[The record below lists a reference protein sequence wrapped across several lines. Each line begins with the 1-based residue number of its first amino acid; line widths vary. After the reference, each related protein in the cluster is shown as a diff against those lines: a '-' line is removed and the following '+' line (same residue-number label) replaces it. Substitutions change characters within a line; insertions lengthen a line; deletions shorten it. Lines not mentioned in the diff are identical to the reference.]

1 MQNNPRYL
9 AIQILCTHQA
19 TKEPVDSTMEQV
31 LQEAELPDSRDNQL
45 VMAIVY
51 GVLRWQRFLDA
62 ILADFSSHPL
72 KKMKAMT
79 LQALRVG
86 LFQLCFMDRI
96 PPSAAVN
103 ETVKAL
109 RSAKQPKWLTG
120 FVNGVL
126 RAITRK
132 QETLPDPWN
141 DNKFPVAVRFS
152 HPDWLYTRWKDR
164 YGEIEAIGLCRTN
177 NTQPH
182 LCLRINTE
190 KCDPG
195 TYLKKLEVLDI
206 PGLPGKF
213 SPTAVILP
221 DFKGQISVLPG
232 YADGFFSVQDE
243 GAQLIPYLLAPFQ
256 SGKYLDACAGLG
268 GKTLQLA
275 NMLPNTCSLIAI
287 EPNNSRF
294 DLLQQNIER
303 LNAPCPI
310 KSFKGDLRAF
320 SKNSKDLFQAILID
334 APCSGLGVIR
344 RHPDI
349 RWNRSPEDL
358 IKYQAIQTNLLHD
371 ASLLLAPEGV
381 LVYAT
386 CSTEHEENQDVIDLF
401 LKTHPDFSTDLP
413 QQFPPS
419 AKECIDSHGFFRT
432 LPSEWH
438 DGFFAARLI
447 RH

>member
-1 MQNNPRYL
+1 MKNNPRYL
-9 AIQILCTHQA
+9 TIQILCKRQA
-19 TKEPVDSTMEQV
+19 TREPVDSIMEQL
-31 LQEAELPDSRDNQL
+31 LQQADLQDSRDNQL

-62 ILADFSSHPL
+62 VLVDFSSHPL
-72 KKMKAMT
+72 QKMKPMT

-109 RSAKQPKWLTG
+109 RSARQPKWLTG

-132 QETLPDPWN
+132 QQTLPDPWK
-141 DNKFPVAVRFS
+141 DTELPVAVRFS
-152 HPDWLYTRWKDR
+152 HPDWLYRRWKKR
-164 YGEIEAIGLCRTN
+164 YGESEAISLCMTN
-177 NTQPH
+177 NKQPH

-190 KCDPG
+190 KCGPG
-195 TYLKKLEVLDI
+195 TFLNELEAHDI
-206 PGLPGKF
+206 SAIPGKF

-221 DFKGQISVLPG
+221 NYKGHISALPG
-232 YADGFFSVQDE
+232 YSEGLFSVQDE
-243 GAQLIPYLLAPFQ
+243 GAQLIPYLLAPFLA
-256 SGKYLDACAGLG
+256 GKYLDACAGLG
-268 GKTLQLA
+268 GKTLHMA
-275 NMLPNTCSLIAI
+275 NLLPDTCSLTAI
-287 EPNNSRF
+287 EPNNNRF
-294 DLLQQNIER
+294 ELLQQNIDR
-303 LNAPCPI
+303 LNATFSITP
-310 KSFKGDLRAF
+310 FKGDVRTF
-320 SKNSKDLFQAILID
+320 SQNSNDLFQAILVD

-358 IKYQAIQTNLLHD
+358 IKYQAIQTSLLHD
-371 ASLLLAPEGV
+371 ASLLLAPGGT

-386 CSTEHEENQDVIDLF
+386 CSTEAEENEDVVDIF
-401 LKTHPDFSTDLP
+401 LKDHSEYSLDSPP
-413 QQFPPS
+413 EFPKS
-419 AKECIDSHGFFRT
+419 AQKLIDSRGFFHT
-432 LPSEWH
+432 LPTEWH

-447 RH
+447 RN

>member
-1 MQNNPRYL
+1 MQTNPRYL
-9 AIQILCTHQA
+9 AIQILRKRQETR
-19 TKEPVDSTMEQV
+19 EPVDSIMDQV
-31 LQEAELPDSRDNQL
+31 LQDSELPDSRDNQL

-72 KKMKAMT
+72 KKMKPMT

-120 FVNGVL
+120 FVNGML
-126 RAITRK
+126 RSITRK
-132 QETLPDPWN
+132 LEALPDPWQ
-141 DNKFPVAVRFS
+141 DEKLPVPVRFS
-152 HPDWLYTRWKDR
+152 HPDWLYTRWRNR
-164 YGEIEAIGLCRTN
+164 YGEEQATRLCRTN
-177 NTQPH
+177 NRQPP
-182 LCLRINTE
+182 LTLRIHPE
-190 KCDPG
+190 ACG
-195 TYLKKLEVLDI
+195 RETYLAELETVGI
-206 PGLPGKF
+206 EGLLGKH
-213 SPTAVILP
+213 SPQAVILP
-221 DFKGQISVLPG
+221 SYKGQISDLPG
-232 YADGFFSVQDE
+232 YENGLFIVQDE
-243 GAQLIPYLLAPFQ
+243 GAQLIPYLLSPFL

-275 NMLPNTCSLIAI
+275 NMLPNTCSLIAV
-287 EPNNSRF
+287 EPNDSRF
-294 DLLQQNIER
+294 YLLQKNITR
-303 LNAPCPI
+303 MHSGLQITP
-310 KSFKGDLRAF
+310 FKGDLQAF
-320 SKNSKDLFQAILID
+320 RKHTIDLFMGILID

-358 IKYQAIQTNLLHD
+358 TTYQALQTNLLHE
-371 ASLLLAPEGV
+371 ASLLLVPGGT

-386 CSTEHEENQDVIDLF
+386 CSTEPEENEQVVDLF
-401 LKTHPDFSTDLP
+401 LKDHSDYSLDSPSSFP
-413 QQFPPS
+413 QA
-419 AKECIDSHGFFRT
+419 AKELIDSHGFFRT

>member
-1 MQNNPRYL
+1 MKSNPRYL
-9 AIQILCTHQA
+9 AIHILCKRHSS
-19 TKEPVDSTMEQV
+19 KEPVDSIMEQV
-31 LQEAELPDSRDNQL
+31 LQETELPDSRDNQL

-62 ILADFSSHPL
+62 VLANFSSHPL
-72 KKMKAMT
+72 KKMKPMT

-132 QETLPDPWN
+132 QKTLPDPWI
-141 DNKFPVAVRFS
+141 DKKFPVAVRFS

-164 YGEIEAIGLCRTN
+164 YGESEAISLCKTN
-177 NTQPH
+177 NKQPH

-190 KCDPG
+190 KCDTG
-195 TYLKKLEVLDI
+195 AYLKKLEAIDI
-206 PGLPGKF
+206 SGIPGKF

-221 DFKGQISVLPG
+221 DYKGQISALPG
-232 YADGFFSVQDE
+232 YSEGLFSVQDE

-268 GKTLQLA
+268 GKTLQMTD
-275 NMLPNTCSLIAI
+275 MLPNTCSLIAV

-303 LNAPCPI
+303 LNATFSITP
-310 KSFKGDLRAF
+310 FKGDLRAF
-320 SKNSKDLFQAILID
+320 SQSTKDLFQAILVD

-349 RWNRSPEDL
+349 RWNRIPEDL
-358 IKYQAIQTNLLHD
+358 VKYQAIQTRLLHD
-371 ASLLLAPEGV
+371 ASLLLSPGGL

-386 CSTEHEENQDVIDLF
+386 CSAEPEENEDVVNIF
-401 LKTHPDFSTDLP
+401 LKTHPDFSIDPP
-413 QQFPPS
+413 QQFPQP
-419 AKECIDSHGFFRT
+419 AIELIDSNGFFHT

>member
-1 MQNNPRYL
+1 
-9 AIQILCTHQA
+9 
-19 TKEPVDSTMEQV
+19 
-31 LQEAELPDSRDNQL
+31 
-45 VMAIVY
+45 
-51 GVLRWQRFLDA
+51 
-62 ILADFSSHPL
+62 
-72 KKMKAMT
+72 MT

-86 LFQLCFMDRI
+86 LFQICFMDRI

-126 RAITRK
+126 RTITRK

-141 DNKFPVAVRFS
+141 DTKFSVPIRFS
-152 HPDWLYTRWKDR
+152 HPDWLYRRWQDR
-164 YGEIEAIGLCRTN
+164 YGESEATGLCKTN

-182 LCLRINTE
+182 LCLRIHTE
-190 KCDPG
+190 KCDLNE
-195 TYLKKLEVLDI
+195 YLKKLAAQDI
-206 PGLPGKF
+206 KYLPGTF
-213 SPTAVILP
+213 SPTAVMLP
-221 DFKGQISVLPG
+221 DYKGYISALPG
-232 YADGFFSVQDE
+232 YSEGLFSVQDE

-256 SGKYLDACAGLG
+256 PGKYLDACAGLG

-275 NMLPNTCSLIAI
+275 DLLPNTCSLIAV
-287 EPNNSRF
+287 EPNNIRF
-294 DLLQQNIER
+294 ELLQQNIAR
-303 LNAPCPI
+303 LNATSSITP
-310 KSFKGDLRAF
+310 FKGNLHAF
-320 SKNSKDLFQAILID
+320 SQHTKDLFQAILVD

-371 ASLLLAPEGV
+371 ASLLLATGGV

-386 CSTEHEENQDVIDLF
+386 CSTEPEENEDVVDLF
-401 LKTHPDFSTDLP
+401 LKNHPDFSTDSP
-413 QQFPPS
+413 QQFPLS
-419 AKECIDSHGFFRT
+419 AKDLIDNHGFFRT

>member
-9 AIQILCTHQA
+9 AIQVLCKRQT
-19 TKEPVDSTMEQV
+19 TKEPIDSIMDQM
-31 LQEAELPDSRDNQL
+31 LQQAELPDSRDNQL

-62 ILADFSSHPL
+62 VLTDFSSHPL
-72 KKMKAMT
+72 KKMKTMT

-126 RAITRK
+126 RSITRK
-132 QETLPDPWN
+132 QETLPDPWQ
-141 DNKFPVAVRFS
+141 DQELPVAVRFS
-152 HPDWLYTRWKDR
+152 HPDWLYTRWQDK
-164 YGEIEAIGLCRTN
+164 YGESEAISLCKKN
-177 NTQPH
+177 NAQPH

-190 KCDPG
+190 KYATK
-195 TYLKKLEVLDI
+195 TYLKKLEVKHI
-206 PGLPGKF
+206 SGIPGKF
-213 SPTAVILP
+213 SPTAIILP
-221 DFKGQISVLPG
+221 DYKGQISALPG
-232 YADGFFSVQDE
+232 YSEGLFSVQDE

-256 SGKYLDACAGLG
+256 PGKYLDACAGLG
-268 GKTLQLA
+268 GKTLQMADL
-275 NMLPNTCSLIAI
+275 LPNTCSLIAV

-294 DLLQQNIER
+294 DLLHQNIER
-303 LNAPCPI
+303 LNATASIIP
-310 KSFKGDLRAF
+310 FKGDLHAF
-320 SKNSKDLFQAILID
+320 SQHTKDLFQAILVD

-358 IKYQAIQTNLLHD
+358 ITYQEVQLNLLHD
-371 ASLLLAPEGV
+371 ASLLLSPGGV

-386 CSTEHEENQDVIDLF
+386 CSTEPEENEDVVDSF
-401 LKTHPDFSTDLP
+401 LKAHPDFSIDPP
-413 QQFPPS
+413 QQFPQS
-419 AKECIDSHGFFRT
+419 AKELIDSHGFFHTR
-432 LPSEWH
+432 PSEWH
-438 DGFFAARLI
+438 DGFFSARLI